1 MNGNCKTSVIESF
14 GVFKPKTQRITKA
27 NKEVLN
33 RDVVYNF
40 CRILIQYHHPLIK
53 LERLNS
59 PSQKCENCIYEHD
72 SKEHN

>member
-1 MNGNCKTSVIESF
+1 MSGNCRTSVIEFF

-40 CRILIQYHHPLIK
+40 KKNFNPIPPPPL
-53 LERLNS
+53 
-59 PSQKCENCIYEHD
+59 
-72 SKEHN
+72 